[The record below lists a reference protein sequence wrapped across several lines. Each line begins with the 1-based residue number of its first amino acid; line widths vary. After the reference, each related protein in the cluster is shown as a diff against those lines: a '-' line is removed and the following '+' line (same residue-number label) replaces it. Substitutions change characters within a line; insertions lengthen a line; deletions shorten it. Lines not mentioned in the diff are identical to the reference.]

1 MSCPHLHPDT
11 MAECTQLAHAYHPA
25 CYCAFSWVHADPP
38 PGRKYLTMS
47 AKWLQ
52 AQVNWAMGEQAADQ
66 LLLSVRADTGP
77 ELLRNLRGALASLG
91 PATGPPHSPTPKQ
104 SVPSR
109 PLRPEPGNGWIPT
122 VAQTTQE
129 LRTWPF

>member
-1 MSCPHLHPDT
+1 MSCPHLHLDT

-38 PGRKYLTMS
+38 PGRKYLAMS

-66 LLLSVRADTGP
+66 LLLSVRADSGP

-91 PATGPPHSPTPKQ
+91 PPRPPAPPTPR
-104 SVPSR
+104 PLAGR
-109 PLRPEPGNGWIPT
+109 PLRPEPGHGWIPT
-122 VAQTTQE
+122 AAQTTQP
-129 LRTWPF
+129 LTAWPF